1 MVDTAYNSLMDLLNP
16 NSYQKG
22 GWVLHM
28 LRNELG
34 DEDFHKTIREYY
46 QKYSLSNADT
56 KDFQKVAE
64 QVSGKDLQWFFDQ
77 WLFHRGHPKLNIE
90 SEVHENSLAMSIS
103 QRDLLFDIK
112 LPICVYFDNG
122 THLNELIEIN
132 DHQTRFKKMYNEQ
145 IERIEIDPDVQ
156 LLYEEVK

>member
-1 MVDTAYNSLMDLLNP
+1 MDLLNP

-22 GWVLHM
+22 GWILNM

-34 DEDFHKTIREYY
+34 DEDFHQTIRTYY
-46 QKYSLSNADT
+46 QKYRLSNADT

-64 QVSGKDLQWFFDQ
+64 EVSGKDLQWFFDQ

-112 LPICVYFDNG
+112 LPIRVYFDNG
-122 THLNELIEIN
+122 TSLNELIEIN
-132 DHQTRFKKMYNEQ
+132 DHQTRFKKMYKEQ
-145 IERIEIDPDVQ
+145 IERIEIDPDVE

>member
-1 MVDTAYNSLMDLLNP
+1 MV
-16 NSYQKG
+16 
-22 GWVLHM
+22 
-28 LRNELG
+28 
-34 DEDFHKTIREYY
+34 
-46 QKYSLSNADT
+46 
-56 KDFQKVAE
+56 
-64 QVSGKDLQWFFDQ
+64 FDQ

-112 LPICVYFDNG
+112 LPIRVYFDNG
-122 THLNELIEIN
+122 ASLNELIEIN
-132 DHQTRFKKMYNEQ
+132 NHQTRFKKMYKEQ